1 MATVSSDKTTAEK
14 SSAIAAF
21 FALEPVVTP
30 PLSLEQTIKSFIP
43 PFATSMPKADSLV
56 PTPGSTDALVRPD
69 HQHPRPSSTSKGTLG
84 SNGQASVVFTQVFD
98 VEPAISIISIDARTQ
113 GTAIPDF
120 DFTFTTDANG
130 KYIGG
135 TVYGRRARKLPTQP
149 LAASPIG
156 VTGLLTAVISGLNAL
171 ASSITGYD
179 TTEDAVG
186 NKFSLIALKAT

>member
-1 MATVSSDKTTAEK
+1 MAVGPLTLLDASTVKTIAETAAK
-14 SSAIAAF
+14 AA
-21 FALEPVVTP
+21 
-30 PLSLEQTIKSFIP
+30 IP
-43 PFATSMPKADSLV
+43 PFATTMPKPEAGV
-56 PTPGSTDALVRPD
+56 AATGSTDAITRPD
-69 HQHPRPSSTSKGTLG
+69 HQHPRLTATAKGTLDT
-84 SNGQASVVFTQVFD
+84 NGLATVVFTQVFD
-98 VEPAISIISIDARTQ
+98 TEPAISLISIGARTQ

-156 VTGLLTAVISGLNAL
+156 ITGLLTAVISGLNAL

-179 TTEDAVG
+179 TTENAAG
-186 NKFSLIALKAT
+186 NQFSLIAVKAS